1 MRGVVDVVTQA
12 EYDAYIIKQ
21 EPKYKTA
28 VLDKLKEEAAA
39 ADTTAKAIAAVVKK

>member
-1 MRGVVDVVTQA
+1 VVTQA

-28 VLDKLKEEAAA
+28 VLDKLKEAAPA